1 VLPPCGSE
9 RETDYGVTE
18 SLRDA
23 EVLDR
28 RARARAATKVK
39 LESRLNCNIKVHD
52 LMLFGAATHKLH
64 LIVAQHVCVHMCAHA
79 SHLSFNHSL
88 APPV

>member
-39 LESRLNCNIKVHD
+39 LESRLNCNIKVHHKSMISCSA
-52 LMLFGAATHKLH
+52 LWAT
-64 LIVAQHVCVHMCAHA
+64 
-79 SHLSFNHSL
+79 
-88 APPV
+88 

>member
-1 VLPPCGSE
+1 MCSLPVDRSARPITENS
-9 RETDYGVTE
+9 E

-28 RARARAATKVK
+28 RARARATKVK

-52 LMLFGAATHKLH
+52 LMFGAAT
-64 LIVAQHVCVHMCAHA
+64 
-79 SHLSFNHSL
+79 
-88 APPV
+88 